1 MNDAAILVAAV
12 GLLCLAF
19 ALLAA
24 LADDMD
30 ARDARRRNHVSR
42 RR

>member
-1 MNDAAILVAAV
+1 MTAFLV
-12 GLLCLAF
+12 GLALFVL
-19 ALLAA
+19 LLAA
-24 LADDMD
+24 LGAMADSLD